1 MKRLYGTVVP
11 IITPFDEN
19 GEVDIKSLENL
30 TEYIVQSGLQC
41 LYPCG
46 TTGEMCLLSLE
57 ERKKVVETVV
67 RKTAGRIPV
76 FAQVGAV
83 TLADTIELARHAV
96 QAGCDGIGV
105 VTPIYFKLSDQ
116 GLIDFYKAVAKS
128 VPEDFP
134 VYLYGIPQN
143 AVNDISVRVAEE
155 VAADCKNVIGIK
167 YSYPDMTRLQE
178 FMLVNQEKFSVLV
191 GPDHLFHV
199 VVAAGGD
206 GVVSGNAMIIT
217 EHYAKLWE
225 ALQNKDNELAMRL
238 QRRTNVLNK
247 IMCEKNNISAYK
259 VLLKEMGIIKTAKMR
274 APMEMLSEAEQEKLL
289 QDMRK
294 ADFNHI
300 ILE

>member
-1 MKRLYGTVVP
+1 M
-11 IITPFDEN
+11 
-19 GEVDIKSLENL
+19 SA
-30 TEYIVQSGLQC
+30 
-41 LYPCG
+41 YPCG

-83 TLADTIELARHAV
+83 TLADTMELARHAV

-206 GVVSGNAMIIT
+206 GVVSGNT
-217 EHYAKLWE
+217 GHYHR
-225 ALQNKDNELAMRL
+225 ALCKTLGRHY
-238 QRRTNVLNK
+238 RIK
-247 IMCEKNNISAYK
+247 IMNWPCVFRGERMYSIKLCVK
-259 VLLKEMGIIKTAKMR
+259 KIIFR
-274 APMEMLSEAEQEKLL
+274 
-289 QDMRK
+289 
-294 ADFNHI
+294 HI
-300 ILE
+300 KYF